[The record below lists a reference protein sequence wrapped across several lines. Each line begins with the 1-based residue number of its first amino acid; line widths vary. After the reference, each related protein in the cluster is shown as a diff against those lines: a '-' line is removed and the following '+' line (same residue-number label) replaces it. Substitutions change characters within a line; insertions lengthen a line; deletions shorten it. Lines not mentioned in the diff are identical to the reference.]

1 MKPKGRSKR
10 KAQDPEIFFNRE
22 LSWLSFNSRV
32 LEEVE
37 EAATPLAERAKF
49 MAIVT
54 NNLDEFF
61 MVRVASLKN
70 AIAEGDQSP
79 DSAGLSPAQQ
89 LAVVKEMAALQLKR
103 LHEISERDILPS
115 LQGIGI
121 RILDF
126 SDLDTSLRAGVV
138 RYFKDEVLPVI
149 TPLGIDAAR
158 PFPML
163 PSLSINLAVLLEPD
177 KESEDEPRL
186 GVVPVPAVLPRL
198 VRVPGADST
207 STSGSRPWFAP
218 SWPPSSP
225 GQAVRDVA
233 AFRVLRDAELDIDDE
248 GGGDDFLSQVEDE
261 VRGRRRSQVVRLDID
276 AKATEPLLSQLVSW
290 RSAPSRLVYRIQG
303 LLDLRGSSSTSW
315 TCRSSITFR
324 DPPLKRAQATLLPAE
339 SADLF
344 GLLSRRDVLLH
355 HPYDSFETVLDF
367 VKQAAADPQVLAI
380 KQTLYRP
387 ASDSEVVKAL
397 VAAAEA
403 AKQVT
408 VVVELTARF
417 DEASNIRWAR
427 RLEDAGAHVI
437 YGIRGLKTHA
447 KAAWWCAANPAGH
460 PALRAPVHRQLQRED
475 VEALHRPRP
484 ALLRRGP
491 GAGSLGLLQRHHRLL
506 RPAVDAEAHHGAHG
520 PAHPHPLHDRP
531 RAPARRGGAARP
543 DPRQD
548 ERASWTRTSSAPST
562 TRRGPGCKV
571 KLNVRGICCL
581 RPGLKGVS
589 ENIEVV
595 SIIDRYLE
603 HSRIYHF
610 WNGGDEEHYI
620 ASADWMPRY
629 DLGRLRPGSADARRF
644 RGQQPRDGTRLAT
657 LREVF
662 ALARRA
668 GNPRVR
674 FNVETKL
681 SPLQP
686 GESAGPQAF
695 ADELVRLLREES
707 MVERTV
713 VQSFD
718 WRTLAR
724 VRAVAP
730 EIATSALTIRSL
742 QDDNLSPDGSG
753 RSPWLA
759 GFDPAGHGG
768 SLPRAVLALG
778 ARIWSPWHV
787 NLTPAALREA
797 HALGLE
803 VVTWTVNE
811 PARME
816 ALLDLG
822 VDGLITDYPDRLRDV
837 LSRRGA
843 PLPPATP
850 VEP

>member
-1 MKPKGRSKR
+1 MTPKAKPRR

-115 LQGIGI
+115 LEGIGI

-126 SDLDTSLRAGVV
+126 SDLDTSLRAGVA
-138 RYFKDEVLPVI
+138 RFFKDEVLPVI

-163 PSLSINLAVLLEPD
+163 PSLSINLAVLFEPD
-177 KESEDEPRL
+177 KDKQESEPRL
-186 GVVPVPAVLPRL
+186 GVVPVPAALPRL

-207 STSGSRPWFAP
+207 YVRLETVVLSQLGTLF
-218 SWPPSSP
+218 P

-276 AKATEPLLSQLVSW
+276 AKASEALLSQLVS
-290 RSAPSRLVYRIQG
+290 RFPGAEPLVYRIQG
-303 LLDLRGSSSTSW
+303 PLDLRLFFQILDLPILDS
-315 TCRSSITFR
+315 FR
-324 DPPLKRAQATLLPAE
+324 DPRQRSQATLLPAE
-339 SADLF
+339 SAELF
-344 GLLSRRDVLLH
+344 ALLSRRDVLLH
-355 HPYDSFETVLDF
+355 HPYESFETVLDF

-397 VAAAEA
+397 VTAAEGG
-403 AKQVT
+403 KQVT

-447 KAAWWCAANPAGH
+447 KATLVVRREPQGI
-460 PALRAPVHRQLQRED
+460 RRYVHLSTGNYNEKTSKLYTD
-475 VEALHRPRP
+475 
-484 ALLRRGP
+484 
-491 GAGSLGLLQRHHRLL
+491 LGLLSSDEGLGRDLSAFFNAITGFSDPPSMQRLTMAPMAL
-506 RPAVDAEAHHGAHG
+506 RIRILSMIDRERRRAEEGQPGLIRAKMNALVDE
-520 PAHPHPLHDRP
+520 DII
-531 RAPARRGGAARP
+531 RALYAASK
-543 DPRQD
+543 
-548 ERASWTRTSSAPST
+548 A
-562 TRRGPGCKV
+562 GVKI

-595 SIIDRYLE
+595 SIVDRYLE

-610 WNGGDEEHYI
+610 FNGGDEEHYI
-620 ASADWMPRY
+620 ASADWMPRNL
-629 DLGRLRPGSADARRF
+629 DRRIELMTHVTSKDAVERLSTILDWMFDDNQKARVLDADGTYHRRRPGKGEEPF
-644 RGQQPRDGTRLAT
+644 RVQ
-657 LREVF
+657 
-662 ALARRA
+662 
-668 GNPRVR
+668 
-674 FNVETKL
+674 TKL
-681 SPLQP
+681 YEDAKSR
-686 GESAGPQAF
+686 
-695 ADELVRLLREES
+695 ADKL
-707 MVERTV
+707 
-713 VQSFD
+713 
-718 WRTLAR
+718 
-724 VRAVAP
+724 RAVP
-730 EIATSALTIRSL
+730 LT
-742 QDDNLSPDGSG
+742 
-753 RSPWLA
+753 
-759 GFDPAGHGG
+759 
-768 SLPRAVLALG
+768 
-778 ARIWSPWHV
+778 
-787 NLTPAALREA
+787 
-797 HALGLE
+797 LE
-803 VVTWTVNE
+803 
-811 PARME
+811 P
-816 ALLDLG
+816 
-822 VDGLITDYPDRLRDV
+822 IKRD
-837 LSRRGA
+837 SQS
-843 PLPPATP
+843 
-850 VEP
+850 

>member
-1 MKPKGRSKR
+1 MTPKARPRR

-37 EAATPLAERAKF
+37 DTGTPLAERAKF

-70 AIAEGDQSP
+70 AIAQGDATP

-103 LHEISERDILPS
+103 LHEISERDVLPS
-115 LQGIGI
+115 LSGIGI

-126 SDLDTSLRAGVV
+126 SDLDVTLRAGVV
-138 RYFKDEVLPVI
+138 RFFKDEVLPVI

-177 KESEDEPRL
+177 PEKQGGEPRL
-186 GVVPVPAVLPRL
+186 GVVPVPAALPRL

-207 STSGSRPWFAP
+207 YVRLETVVLAQLATLF
-218 SWPPSSP
+218 P
-225 GQAVRDVA
+225 GQVVRDVA

-276 AKATEPLLSQLVSW
+276 AKVTEPLLSQLVS
-290 RSAPSRLVYRIQG
+290 RFPGAEPLVYRIG
-303 LLDLRGSSSTSW
+303 GPLDLRLFFQIVDLPVLNSY
-315 TCRSSITFR
+315 R
-324 DPPLKRAQATLLPAE
+324 DPRQRPQLSLIPAD

-344 GLLSRRDVLLH
+344 AVLSRRDVLLH
-355 HPYDSFETVLDF
+355 HPYESFETVLDF

-397 VAAAEA
+397 VAAAESG
-403 AKQVT
+403 KQVT

-447 KAAWWCAANPAGH
+447 KATLVVRREPQGMRRYVHLSTGNYNEKTSKLYTDIGLLSSDETLGRDLSAFFNAITGFSDPPSMQCLTMAPM
-460 PALRAPVHRQLQRED
+460 ALRIRILSMIDRERRRA
-475 VEALHRPRP
+475 EEGQPGLIRAKMNALVDEDIIR
-484 ALLRRGP
+484 ALYAASK
-491 GAGSLGLLQRHHRLL
+491 AG
-506 RPAVDAEAHHGAHG
+506 
-520 PAHPHPLHDRP
+520 
-531 RAPARRGGAARP
+531 
-543 DPRQD
+543 
-548 ERASWTRTSSAPST
+548 
-562 TRRGPGCKV
+562 V
-571 KLNVRGICCL
+571 KIRLNVRGICCL

-610 WNGGDEEHYI
+610 CNGGDQEYYI
-620 ASADWMPRY
+620 ASADWMPRNL
-629 DLGRLRPGSADARRF
+629 DRRIELMTRIMSKEATERLSIMLDWLFEDNQKARVLAPDGMYHRRKPGKGEDPS
-644 RGQQPRDGTRLAT
+644 
-657 LREVF
+657 
-662 ALARRA
+662 
-668 GNPRVR
+668 RV
-674 FNVETKL
+674 
-681 SPLQP
+681 Q
-686 GESAGPQAF
+686 
-695 ADELVRLLREES
+695 VRLYEEAKG
-707 MVERTV
+707 RA
-713 VQSFD
+713 D
-718 WRTLAR
+718 KL
-724 VRAVAP
+724 RAVP
-730 EIATSALTIRSL
+730 MI
-742 QDDNLSPDGSG
+742 
-753 RSPWLA
+753 
-759 GFDPAGHGG
+759 
-768 SLPRAVLALG
+768 
-778 ARIWSPWHV
+778 
-787 NLTPAALREA
+787 
-797 HALGLE
+797 LE
-803 VVTWTVNE
+803 
-811 PARME
+811 P
-816 ALLDLG
+816 
-822 VDGLITDYPDRLRDV
+822 IKRDTQ
-837 LSRRGA
+837 S
-843 PLPPATP
+843 
-850 VEP
+850 